1 MGRKAFQAEG
11 KNLLV
16 PKAGADPKGHCGPW
30 EVGFFLACCSVIGNY
45 MLYKISV
52 LLVGLKEGW
61 ERVKLVSG
69 RPVSD
74 VFIHVYLTHTF
85 PSSY

>member
-1 MGRKAFQAEG
+1 MVWVGRPSRLRERTCWSPRQEPTLKATVVHG
-11 KNLLV
+11 K
-16 PKAGADPKGHCGPW
+16 
-30 EVGFFLACCSVIGNY
+30 GFFLACCSAIGNC

-69 RPVSD
+69 RPVSG
-74 VFIHVYLTHTF
+74 
-85 PSSY
+85 